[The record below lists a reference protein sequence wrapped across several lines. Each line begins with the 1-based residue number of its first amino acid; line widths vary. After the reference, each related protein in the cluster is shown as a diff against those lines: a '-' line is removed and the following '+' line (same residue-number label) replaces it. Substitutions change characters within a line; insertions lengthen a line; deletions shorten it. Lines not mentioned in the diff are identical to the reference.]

1 MANKPPATMLIPQSG
16 SQQTPSTWANGG
28 TSIKPV
34 EDRAGHPLVGCCF
47 IVRSVEGATQA
58 QGVIRAIVPS
68 GAAKGE
74 LALVQYFEAGWDTP
88 NTMALVPLAD
98 MQAEPIGNFGG
109 WVLFE
114 DSEHLQDY
122 FEEHQ
127 GARDRRVGDER

>member
-58 QGVIRAIVPS
+58 QGVIRAIVPYRD
-68 GAAKGE
+68 GRDALAA
-74 LALVQYFEAGWDTP
+74 
-88 NTMALVPLAD
+88 
-98 MQAEPIGNFGG
+98 I
-109 WVLFE
+109 
-114 DSEHLQDY
+114 
-122 FEEHQ
+122 
-127 GARDRRVGDER
+127 